1 MKIPGDW
8 KTYENDKID
17 KIGSLLYMI
26 SIGLIIY
33 GFSAL
38 ITQIGQI
45 CVIVGIILG
54 IIYVLFELRQE
65 SPVFDVR
72 LFKIKTFASYNVA
85 GMFGFFA
92 AMNFTTLINY
102 YFQYVKGFGP
112 ELTGFILIVSP
123 VVMSITAPIAGRLSD
138 RIHPQKLAAIGM
150 AIATISMILLSFL
163 DQNTPMYII
172 IIAMALQALGT
183 GLFSSPNMNAI
194 VSSVDEKDA
203 AFASAGQLT
212 TRAIGQAMSLGLL
225 TVVFS
230 WIMGDLVFSLG
241 YASLIVRAIQIIFI
255 VCVFT
260 NILSIVASF
269 IGIRADH
276 KITR

>member
-1 MKIPGDW
+1 
-8 KTYENDKID
+8 
-17 KIGSLLYMI
+17 MI

-92 AMNFTTLINY
+92 AMIFTTLINY